1 MNPFIYRKS
10 LESFFME
17 DIGERDVT
25 SDLLFPTYANGEMT
39 LVTKQD
45 GVFCGKDIIKL
56 GYELLDASVEVT
68 VHVPEG
74 AHLAPGVQIATIQ
87 GPVRSLLKGER
98 VILNLIQRMSGIA
111 TVTRKAVEIVGDS
124 ATRICDTRKTTPGL
138 RTFEKYAVRAG
149 GGYNHRFR
157 LDDAVMLKD
166 NHIAF
171 AGSIAAAVETIRA
184 ELGHMIKIEVETE
197 SEEQVKEAVAAE
209 VDCIMFDN
217 RSPEEIRHL
226 RTLVPSTITTEIS
239 GGIHLDNLAAYRDL
253 GADYISLGSLT
264 HSAPSLDIS
273 ANVKPEEEN

>member
-25 SDLLFPTYANGEMT
+25 SDLLFPAYANGEMT

-45 GVFCGKDIIKL
+45 GVFCGSDIIQL

-111 TVTRKAVEIVGDS
+111 TVTRKAVEIVGDYP
-124 ATRICDTRKTTPGL
+124 TRICDTRKTTPGL